1 MEDKS
6 GVSDPVRLPN
16 TADYLPEAIQKQ
28 VINVGVKHPATVYPV
43 ALGAGSAFV
52 GWLFAMPMLYLL
64 ALAGLLFGPAWAI
77 AQIFFFRE
85 KISLRYIQQ
94 LNERQKQYRAEA
106 RTLLEKELKE
116 CRSIE
121 GLESYTAQ
129 GIAQF
134 AGIRE
139 KFENV
144 RELLKAKLSEEELTF
159 GRFLGAAEQANL
171 SVLDNLKDIAS
182 LVKSMS
188 SNHPAYI
195 RERLKKLS
203 ELKNKSED
211 DLRQQAALENRLAL
225 REEQIRKVGNLL
237 TKNEEAL
244 TEMEK
249 ISAAIAEWQTD
260 EQFTRTDFESAIAR
274 LQELAAQAHEYS
286 Q

>member
-1 MEDKS
+1 
-6 GVSDPVRLPN
+6 VRLPSA
-16 TADYLPEAIQKQ
+16 ADYLPEVIQKQ
-28 VINVGVKHPATVYPV
+28 VISLGVKHPATVYPM

-52 GWLFAMPMLYLL
+52 GWLFSAPMLYLI
-64 ALAGLLFGPAWAI
+64 ALVGMLSGPAWAI

-106 RTLLEKELKE
+106 RILLEAELKE
-116 CRSIE
+116 CRDIE

-139 KFENV
+139 KFETV
-144 RELLKAKLSEEELTF
+144 RELLKVKLHEEELTY
-159 GRFLGAAEQANL
+159 GRFLGAAEQVNL
-171 SVLDNLKDIAS
+171 SVLDNLKDIVS
-182 LVKSMS
+182 LLKSMAS
-188 SNHPAYI
+188 IRPVHI

-203 ELKNKSED
+203 EIKSKSED
-211 DLRQQAALENRLAL
+211 DLKQQAALEKRLAL
-225 REEQIRKVGNLL
+225 REEQIHKVKNLL

-249 ISAAIAEWQTD
+249 ISAAIADWQTD
-260 EQFTRTDFESAIAR
+260 EHFARTDFESAIAR
-274 LQELAAQAHEYS
+274 LQELAAQAHEYIEN
-286 Q
+286 